1 MKNHRLKELKS
12 PKRIALERNIE
23 LLIFWGNSATWM
35 AFGLLFTVVYFKV
48 GVTHDEIMSAIRY
61 QIVAFS
67 VAAFSC
73 PLVPAPFWLRCV
85 MFVGGIVAI
94 DSGICS

>member
-1 MKNHRLKELKS
+1 MKNHRPRKSKSLKI
-12 PKRIALERNIE
+12 IALERNIE
-23 LLIFWGNSATWM
+23 LLIFWANSATWM
-35 AFGLLFTVVYFKV
+35 AFGLLFTVVYFKA
-48 GVTHDEIMSAIRY
+48 GVTHNEIMSAIRY

-85 MFVGGIVAI
+85 MFVGAIIAI
-94 DSGICS
+94 DLGFCS